1 MPEDEYS
8 AETKFRVLVTG
19 ASGYIALHCVQQLL
33 EMGYTVRGT
42 VRNLRNSAKIAP
54 LRDLACS
61 SERLELVEADLQC
74 REHWPSA
81 IEGCDYILHVASPW
95 PIVADENTITVA
107 VEGTENVLKVAATVP
122 TVKKVVLTSSCAAI
136 NDGHKNQSRVF
147 NEECWTD
154 LESTKIE
161 NYARSKTLAER
172 AAWHFWNNLQF
183 TTRFQLT
190 VINPTFV
197 VGPVLSDQSHGS
209 ATVIARLMNI
219 RTCPAMPKVCLG
231 MVDVRDV
238 AHAHIVAMT
247 APETDGER
255 ILVTATPSVWFADIA
270 QWLNKEFKNQG
281 YKISRVV
288 VPNWLLRLYS
298 KTKVDP
304 QIGALIYR
312 TGPELR
318 FDNSKSKKLL
328 KMEYRSPQQSILDMV
343 YSMIDQGMIKKTHKY
358 KPQLHDQKPNDPTT
372 A

>member
-1 MPEDEYS
+1 MNKMKEIS
-8 AETKFRVLVTG
+8 LGVLVTG

-74 REHWPSA
+74 REHWPRCSFTAIDNETKFISLQFPANDWGRGTTYLLGQLGLLLNANEIGEIFSA

-209 ATVIARLMNI
+209 ATV
-219 RTCPAMPKVCLG
+219 
-231 MVDVRDV
+231 RDSQLSQ
-238 AHAHIVAMT
+238 HKL
-247 APETDGER
+247 R
-255 ILVTATPSVWFADIA
+255 
-270 QWLNKEFKNQG
+270 NR
-281 YKISRVV
+281 KIF
-288 VPNWLLRLYS
+288 
-298 KTKVDP
+298 
-304 QIGALIYR
+304 Q
-312 TGPELR
+312 
-318 FDNSKSKKLL
+318 SKKLL

-358 KPQLHDQKPNDPTT
+358 KPRLHDQKPNDPTT